1 MPFGRYDPS
10 GKLLQDVNTGGM
22 YGVVLGVPSNGSL
35 VDLLKQAGEQAGQ
48 SQNILIHCSA
58 GLGRMA
64 LILTL
69 LARYAVGLSGAE
81 AIEWHGQHQPGARPR
96 PAHMNGGG

>member
-1 MPFGRYDPS
+1 MYGNPMPFGLNDP
-10 GKLLQDVNTGGM
+10 T
-22 YGVVLGVPSNGSL
+22 NGSL

-48 SQNILIHCSA
+48 NQNILIHCSA

-69 LARYAVGLSGAE
+69 LVRYVLGLSGAE
-81 AIEWHGQHQPGARPR
+81 AIEWLGQHQPGARPR
-96 PAHMNGGG
+96 PAQMYGGG